1 MMEETDNKYHQLSS
15 VNGQTIS
22 SSLEGNESIELSHIV
37 NENDNNSDSG
47 ISPNDSEV
55 ETLIS
60 NRNQKTGLSTVFD
73 DEEEKWYIVG
83 SEVFLPFMIAGC
95 GMVAAGLVLER
106 VKELNVFKEITE
118 IYILVPALLGLKGNL
133 EMTLASRL
141 STQANIGNMDKKSE
155 LQSMIFGNIILTQ
168 LQAII
173 VGFLAAIVSLA
184 MGWVPQGHFNIRHA
198 LVLCSSSVSTASI
211 ASLALGG
218 IMILVIVGSHKCKI
232 NPDNIATPIAASLG
246 DLTTLTILASI
257 GGFLFKII
265 DNYTW
270 LPIMITIIFLILTP
284 IWIVISYRNDYVR
297 DVLIHG

>member
-106 VKELNVFKEITE
+106 VK
-118 IYILVPALLGLKGNL
+118 
-133 EMTLASRL
+133 
-141 STQANIGNMDKKSE
+141 
-155 LQSMIFGNIILTQ
+155 
-168 LQAII
+168 
-173 VGFLAAIVSLA
+173 
-184 MGWVPQGHFNIRHA
+184 
-198 LVLCSSSVSTASI
+198 
-211 ASLALGG
+211 
-218 IMILVIVGSHKCKI
+218 
-232 NPDNIATPIAASLG
+232 
-246 DLTTLTILASI
+246 
-257 GGFLFKII
+257 
-265 DNYTW
+265 
-270 LPIMITIIFLILTP
+270 
-284 IWIVISYRNDYVR
+284 
-297 DVLIHG
+297 